1 VTSGFPPVPRSIA
14 PLIAAAAIALAG
26 VVGLAQ
32 ATAGSASVPMC
43 HARLE
48 LIAHGQG
55 SPDDLVWD
63 GPTLLVSDIKRG
75 RIGVVAHGHV
85 RTIVRHLREPE
96 GIVPGPRHSLIVAE
110 QGTNRVLEISL
121 PKGTRTTLA
130 KLPLPAGRT
139 GIDGINADRSSSVFL
154 PDSAR
159 GRLYI
164 LDLRTHKLSLVG
176 WGMNRPVA
184 AVAWRH
190 GVVVAD
196 EYANTVWRIA
206 GKRTAL
212 APVPVPDDL
221 AIVGHHLIATS
232 LLGEVWEVA
241 PHLRMLTS
249 AFKPTTSDPQGL
261 VANGPD
267 AVIVADEAR
276 NGIYRLSGLSRCL

>member
-1 VTSGFPPVPRSIA
+1 
-14 PLIAAAAIALAG
+14 
-26 VVGLAQ
+26 
-32 ATAGSASVPMC
+32 
-43 HARLE
+43 
-48 LIAHGQG
+48 
-55 SPDDLVWD
+55 
-63 GPTLLVSDIKRG
+63 
-75 RIGVVAHGHV
+75 
-85 RTIVRHLREPE
+85 
-96 GIVPGPRHSLIVAE
+96 
-110 QGTNRVLEISL
+110 
-121 PKGTRTTLA
+121 
-130 KLPLPAGRT
+130 
-139 GIDGINADRSSSVFL
+139 
-154 PDSAR
+154 
-159 GRLYI
+159 
-164 LDLRTHKLSLVG
+164 
-176 WGMNRPVA
+176 MNRPVA
-184 AVAWRH
+184 AIAWRH

-276 NGIYRLSGLSRCL
+276 NGIYRLSGLSRRL